1 MNEYLESINPKKAN
15 DLIDSILKQAKEL
28 DTPIIQEDA
37 INLIIQIIN
46 INNAKMILEIG
57 SAIGYSSIMMASFT
71 NASITTIER
80 DTKSYVLAKENIAKA
95 NLDNKIKIINADAC
109 EYELSEDY
117 RCDLLFIDAAKS
129 QYVKFFEKYEKY
141 LNPKGIIITDN
152 LLFHGFVEQKER
164 IESKNKRQL
173 VNKIKKFNK
182 YLTNN
187 ELYDT
192 YIYNIGDGI
201 SISIK
206 K

>member
-1 MNEYLESINPKKAN
+1 MNEYLESINPKKTN
-15 DLIDSILKQAKEL
+15 DLIDSILIQAKEL

-37 INLIIQIIN
+37 INLMIQIIK
-46 INNAKMILEIG
+46 IKNARSILEIG

-71 NASITTIER
+71 NASIVTIER
-80 DTKSYVLAKENIAKA
+80 DTESYLLAKENIAKA
-95 NLDNKIKIINADAC
+95 NLDSKIKIINADAC
-109 EYELSEDY
+109 EYNLSEDY
-117 RCDLLFIDAAKS
+117 CCDLLFIDAAKS
-129 QYVKFFEKYEKY
+129 QYVKFFEKYEKH

-152 LLFHGFVEQKER
+152 LLFHGFVEKKER

-173 VNKIKKFNK
+173 VNKIRKFNN
-182 YLTNN
+182 YLADN

-192 YIYNIGDGI
+192 YIYDIGDGI